1 MNNTKKLVL
10 AGLFIALSVVGG
22 ALIIILSVWQKQRLC
37 SIL

>member
-22 ALIIILSVWQKQRLC
+22 ALIIILSALLKQRLC
-37 SIL
+37 NIL